1 MGQSLMKEWSTELNM
16 EHQEEKPS
24 QSEEWSSENERKV
37 LESDSSSKC
46 ESKCRVDPASIGR
59 VERTSFKM
67 NVLVRHAVKVH
78 PLMEEDFH
86 TKQLTVHA
94 HEEVINN
101 KEGPRAKVGKVDDSN
116 TFNIEDEVD
125 DSEDEDGFEVR
136 VARWL

>member
-1 MGQSLMKEWSTELNM
+1 MKEWSTELNM

-67 NVLVRHAVKVH
+67 NVLVRHAVNIH
-78 PLMEEDFH
+78 PLMEEDFQI
-86 TKQLTVHA
+86 KQFPVHV
-94 HEEVINN
+94 HEEVFNN
-101 KEGPRAKVGKVDDSN
+101 KEGPTAKVEKVDNSD
-116 TFNIEDEVD
+116 TVNIEDEVD
-125 DSEDEDGFEVR
+125 DSEDEEEFEVK